1 VAFHSSFFNPR
12 PRQRGNLASGER
24 PDRKVLLYASV
35 VGYKPAPSNQNKINP
50 CILSER
56 GKTKT
61 TSLPDFL
68 FREFLIFS
76 HKSRVSSILA

>member
-50 CILSER
+50 CILQVREEKQKQR
-56 GKTKT
+56 VFLTL
-61 TSLPDFL
+61 SLQIT
-68 FREFLIFS
+68 RLIDPC
-76 HKSRVSSILA
+76 